1 MEQEFLKIF
10 NKITNILSIIWTL
23 LTSIV
28 GNEWILFAG
37 YLILNILDYIT
48 GTIKCKIKKEESSSR
63 GYIGIVKKVSYW
75 ILIGV
80 SFLISYLLIELGN
93 KININLE
100 FIMFFGWFTL
110 TCLIINESRSIL
122 ENLVEIGIKVPSFL
136 IAGLN
141 SYYNLIEEKAST
153 IADNN
158 KDK

>member
-10 NKITNILSIIWTL
+10 NKITNILSIIGTL

-63 GYIGIVKKVSYW
+63 GSIGIVKKVSYW

-141 SYYNLIEEKAST
+141 SYYNLIEKKAST